1 MGNVQTSSIANQL
14 LPFESYISDVPKL
27 KFVESLG
34 STRFMKVARVET
46 AKGPIVVK
54 VFVFSDQFCH
64 VEFYRDQLQQIG
76 RRLLSHPN
84 CAPFS
89 HIYLTARSAII
100 CRPFSKFTL
109 YDRLSTRPFLSTIE
123 KRWIAFQLL
132 KAFAQLRIAMIRH
145 GDIKSQNVLNNP
157 SDFTFFFDTSRR
169 RFCYLAPERFKDNDE
184 LLMEANRNYGNNE
197 FINFYEGLTEAMD
210 IFALGCL
217 FVELFTDGRQVAFN
231 LPQAIDYKLMDDESA
246 EIYLKRLLSHISE
259 QEFVPLI
266 KIMLDRNPKR
276 RREEFLKLSPCSSYN
291 LFPPIFEKYLYNYF
305 KELQEQPTPD
315 ALITKLYVERDNFI
329 SMIRD
334 LDCSSVSVLFINYV
348 CVSLRSCQSLTS
360 KMDAISLLH
369 QLSKICTPVLV
380 FERIILYL
388 ANSLTDYFALVR
400 AEALLVLGEILCSV
414 ETIPPEECRLLDFIF
429 PKFKLLLNDP
439 SNLVKIAL
447 ASNLGK
453 FAQLAK
459 RFFELNAARLRS
471 DSPEQQ
477 SQKDSNLSQL
487 DPKAP
492 FVSPPLDMGKSSTR
506 LEVFLSNEK
515 QHLIETEY
523 KSSQDAI
530 TELFVTLCGS
540 ENEVRRCIFEATNLD
555 LLCQFFGSSR
565 IVDVLLHM
573 ISLLNDKNDWRIR
586 SAFYEACPIL
596 AKHLGQ
602 NRTSKLKPFLLSGL
616 QDSEEFVVIEAFR
629 CIYLLL
635 SQQLLSS
642 SVIFNI
648 LPDVVPFLIHPNKWL
663 RVIAVNILTVLESS
677 FSIAD
682 IYCKLVPLLQP
693 FLKEQLIRLNCF
705 DLIYETLE
713 QPISRQI
720 WDLLLK
726 EHHSF
731 ELISAIEERK
741 TVEKLGGGNDSYFS
755 SLGSLSASVKNNRY
769 KMDSLMRKIKNT
781 GSTDERLDIKLI
793 AFKHLFGR
801 IEKSKRRDRIE
812 KYLDLSRINLN
823 EIERVHRKV
832 FDLERGVHR
841 KGRELTSSHFFVDQ
855 FGAQHIMLNTSELI
869 EPANVV
875 DLNDANHSAL
885 NQRVL
890 DESSERILLEETL
903 RHKQERY
910 SDQKRITTKVSE
922 SNSEI
927 AERIAAAAIEAG
939 TSSEDDK
946 AISSKDD
953 LNSRQRVLRSSRRL
967 NIRMLAHLHE
977 HSGKITRLAS
987 HIAHDYI
994 ASASVDKSVK
1004 IWSSSL
1010 LQNQSQPASMSLDT
1024 FRYSHPINSCSFMGD
1039 RGNHLVMACAD
1050 ASLQLFDIE
1059 RKHLIKSVQLN
1070 RQQEGPITDLYSF
1083 EHLIYAL
1090 THHSSVFCYDLRV
1103 APKKGRNAIDLSSV
1117 WQHRVK
1123 NRFNYFCFLLMNAS
1137 SSYGLITSFC
1147 IDSSNQQWMLL
1158 TASSATTKN
1167 MLLWDLRFAGLEVAT
1182 WSHPSDR
1189 IIPLRS
1195 WHLSNHRVIT
1205 NCTRESELSLWDISS
1220 QSRSDVLW
1228 PSVETPLVY
1237 KNEIVSS
1244 AVAPSLTDRENII
1257 FSGDSEGSLRAW
1269 NLSTPSASTYLCGP
1283 YRRHLPILESIS
1295 DLQQIKT
1302 PMIYYKQI
1310 KCQDNALKIHV
1321 EDRSQLLTQT
1331 DGSEEQQMTSL
1342 SGGGGQQKLLHVP
1355 EAHWDG
1361 ITDLISLW
1369 PDLLISSGREGV
1381 IKLWKVC

>member
-1 MGNVQTSSIANQL
+1 MILQIL
-14 LPFESYISDVPKL
+14 L
-27 KFVESLG
+27 
-34 STRFMKVARVET
+34 
-46 AKGPIVVK
+46 
-54 VFVFSDQFCH
+54 
-64 VEFYRDQLQQIG
+64 
-76 RRLLSHPN
+76 
-84 CAPFS
+84 
-89 HIYLTARSAII
+89 
-100 CRPFSKFTL
+100 
-109 YDRLSTRPFLSTIE
+109 
-123 KRWIAFQLL
+123 
-132 KAFAQLRIAMIRH
+132 
-145 GDIKSQNVLNNP
+145 
-157 SDFTFFFDTSRR
+157 
-169 RFCYLAPERFKDNDE
+169 
-184 LLMEANRNYGNNE
+184 
-197 FINFYEGLTEAMD
+197 
-210 IFALGCL
+210 
-217 FVELFTDGRQVAFN
+217 
-231 LPQAIDYKLMDDESA
+231 
-246 EIYLKRLLSHISE
+246 
-259 QEFVPLI
+259 
-266 KIMLDRNPKR
+266 
-276 RREEFLKLSPCSSYN
+276 
-291 LFPPIFEKYLYNYF
+291 
-305 KELQEQPTPD
+305 
-315 ALITKLYVERDNFI
+315 
-329 SMIRD
+329 
-334 LDCSSVSVLFINYV
+334 
-348 CVSLRSCQSLTS
+348 
-360 KMDAISLLH
+360 
-369 QLSKICTPVLV
+369 
-380 FERIILYL
+380 
-388 ANSLTDYFALVR
+388 
-400 AEALLVLGEILCSV
+400 
-414 ETIPPEECRLLDFIF
+414 
-429 PKFKLLLNDP
+429 
-439 SNLVKIAL
+439 KIAL

-477 SQKDSNLSQL
+477 SQKDSNISQL
-487 DPKAP
+487 DPKAA

-540 ENEVRRCIFEATNLD
+540 ENEVRRCIFEARNLD

-755 SLGSLSASVKNNRY
+755 SLGSLSANIKNNRY
-769 KMDSLMRKIKNT
+769 KIDSLMRKIKNT

-823 EIERVHRKV
+823 EIERVNRKV

-855 FGAQHIMLNTSELI
+855 FGAQHVMLNTSELI

-939 TSSEDDK
+939 TNSEDDK

-953 LNSRQRVLRSSRRL
+953 LNSRQRILRSTRRL

-987 HIAHDYI
+987 HSAHDYI
-994 ASASVDKSVK
+994 ASAGVDKSVK

-1123 NRFNYFCFLLMNAS
+1123 N
-1137 SSYGLITSFC
+1137 SYGLITSFC

>member
-14 LPFESYISDVPKL
+14 LPFESYISDP
-27 KFVESLG
+27 G
-34 STRFMKVARVET
+34 ITRFMKVARVEH

-89 HIYLTARSAII
+89 HIYLTARSAIL

-145 GDIKSQNVLNNP
+145 GDIKSQNVLVSSSLWIKITDFAPFKPAFLPYNNP

-231 LPQAIDYKLMDDESA
+231 LPQAIDYKLMNDESA

-477 SQKDSNLSQL
+477 SQKDSNISQL
-487 DPKAP
+487 DPKAA

-540 ENEVRRCIFEATNLD
+540 ENEVRRCIFEARNLD

-755 SLGSLSASVKNNRY
+755 SLGSLSANIKNNRY
-769 KMDSLMRKIKNT
+769 KIDSLMRKIKNT

-823 EIERVHRKV
+823 EIERVNRKV

-855 FGAQHIMLNTSELI
+855 FGAQHVMLNTSELI

-939 TSSEDDK
+939 TNSEDDK

-953 LNSRQRVLRSSRRL
+953 LNSRQRILRSTRRL

-987 HIAHDYI
+987 HSAHDYI
-994 ASASVDKSVK
+994 ASAGVDKSVK

-1123 NRFNYFCFLLMNAS
+1123 N
-1137 SSYGLITSFC
+1137 SYGLITSFC

-1321 EDRSQLLTQT
+1321 EDRSQLLAQT

>member
-34 STRFMKVARVET
+34 STRFMKVARVEH
-46 AKGPIVVK
+46 AKGPMVVK
-54 VFVFSDQFCH
+54 VFVFSDQICH
-64 VEFYRDQLQQIG
+64 VEFYRDQLQQIA
-76 RRLLSHPN
+76 RRLISHPN

-89 HIYLTARSAII
+89 RIYLTARSAIL
-100 CRPFSKFTL
+100 CRPFFKFTL

-145 GDIKSQNVLNNP
+145 GDIKSQNVLVSSSLWIRITDFAPFKPTFLPYNNP

-169 RFCYLAPERFKDNDE
+169 RFCYLAPERFKDNDD
-184 LLMEANRNYGNNE
+184 LLIEANRNYGNNE

-231 LPQAIDYKLMDDESA
+231 LPQAIDYKLMDDGSA

-259 QEFVPLI
+259 EEFVPLI

-276 RREEFLKLSPCSSYN
+276 RREEFLKLSPCSSPN

-305 KELQEQPTPD
+305 KELQEQLTPD

-334 LDCSSVSVLFINYV
+334 LDCASVSVLFINYV

-369 QLSKICTPVLV
+369 QLSKLCTPALV

-388 ANSLTDYFALVR
+388 ANSLSDYFALVR
-400 AEALLVLGEILCSV
+400 AEALLVLKEILCSS

-429 PKFKLLLNDP
+429 PKFKVLLNDP

-453 FAQLAK
+453 FAQIAK
-459 RFFELNAARLRS
+459 RFYELNAARLRS
-471 DSPEQQ
+471 DSPEQS
-477 SQKDSNLSQL
+477 SQKDANLSQM
-487 DPKAP
+487 DPKSAR
-492 FVSPPLDMGKSSTR
+492 VSPPTGSEKSSTR
-506 LEVFLSNEK
+506 LEVFLSKEK
-515 QHLIETEY
+515 QHLMETEY
-523 KSSQDAI
+523 KASQDAI
-530 TELFVTLCGS
+530 TEMFVTLCGS
-540 ENEVRRCIFEATNLD
+540 ENEVRRCIFECTNLD
-555 LLCQFFGSSR
+555 LLCQFFGSTR

-616 QDSEEFVVIEAFR
+616 QDSEEFVVIESLR

-635 SQQLLSS
+635 SQQLLAS
-642 SVIFNI
+642 SVIFTI

-663 RVIAVNILTVLESS
+663 RVIVVNILTVLESL

-713 QPISRQI
+713 PPISRQI

-726 EHHSF
+726 ERYSF

-755 SLGSLSASVKNNRY
+755 SLGSLSSNIKNSRY
-769 KMDSLMRKIKNT
+769 KVDSLMRKIKNM

-793 AFKHLFGR
+793 ALKHLLGR
-801 IEKSKRRDRIE
+801 IEKSRNKSDRSQ
-812 KYLDLSRINLN
+812 KYLDLSKINLN
-823 EIERVHRKV
+823 DLERVHRKV

-855 FGAQHIMLNTSELI
+855 FGTQHVMVNTSELI

-875 DLNDANHSAL
+875 DLNDANHSTL
-885 NQRVL
+885 NQRIL

-910 SDQKRITTKVSE
+910 ADQKRITTKVSE

-946 AISSKDD
+946 AISKEDSNSCSKKFR
-953 LNSRQRVLRSSRRL
+953 NTRRQ
-967 NIRMLAHLHE
+967 NIRLLAHLYE

-987 HIAHDYI
+987 HSAHDYI
-994 ASASVDKSVK
+994 ASASIDKSVK

-1024 FRYSHPINSCSFMGD
+1024 FRYSQPINSCSFMGD

-1059 RKHLIKSVQLN
+1059 RKHLIKSVQLD

-1090 THHSSVFCYDLRV
+1090 THHSS
-1103 APKKGRNAIDLSSV
+1103 
-1117 WQHRVK
+1117 
-1123 NRFNYFCFLLMNAS
+1123 
-1137 SSYGLITSFC
+1137 
-1147 IDSSNQQWMLL
+1147 
-1158 TASSATTKN
+1158 
-1167 MLLWDLRFAGLEVAT
+1167 
-1182 WSHPSDR
+1182 
-1189 IIPLRS
+1189 
-1195 WHLSNHRVIT
+1195 
-1205 NCTRESELSLWDISS
+1205 
-1220 QSRSDVLW
+1220 
-1228 PSVETPLVY
+1228 
-1237 KNEIVSS
+1237 NEIVSS

-1283 YRRHLPILESIS
+1283 YRRHLPILENIS
-1295 DLQQIKT
+1295 DLQQMKT

-1310 KCQDNALKIHV
+1310 KCQDSVLRIHV
-1321 EDRSQLLTQT
+1321 EDRSQLMAQT
-1331 DGSEEQQMTSL
+1331 DGSDEHQTTSI
-1342 SGGGGQQKLLHVP
+1342 SGGGGQQRLLHVP